1 MNLPAHQSSAPK
13 RKLRH
18 PLFQSYLV
26 KVAVLWS
33 LLPMLLLS
41 VYFLHRIYDST
52 LESAREQLSLT
63 AQKSALE
70 IEQSLLNLLHD
81 FDSLSQ
87 QVPVIRAASGSFL
100 GHRAVEQIEQFIERY
115 PMVNAAFVLDRDLFA
130 METVPEEG
138 ITIDLAELPEL
149 HPLVRPLSIVDTL
162 RQSVFLADHVGLAQ
176 LNRVPV
182 VGVVD
187 EEGANKVLVITSAI
201 VASEGTGTRSIQLN
215 GLLVATIPLAAVR
228 EAITSLPEIVQQD
241 MSVAFLLGDQVLSR
255 HSNLGEGDLVT
266 ETAAIEFTG
275 LITDQ
280 PLRLELAQPMS
291 IQLAIVYDA
300 FRTSLFIII
309 ALVII
314 TVITSVLLSR
324 RVVSPVRFLNRLTHQ
339 LAQGNYEPVS
349 NTMRFRE
356 FRETVDLMNTMSGKI
371 SQQFDELLTI
381 KSNLETTVSER
392 TRELEDNLALLDK
405 LNQRL
410 EKMAAT
416 DSLTQMANRHAFE
429 QALAAEVNRCKA
441 DGRYHFGIMVLD
453 INGLK
458 PINDNHG
465 HEAGDQLIVAV
476 ARHLSKICRDE
487 DLVARVGGDEFYILL
502 RSAGE
507 ASARAL
513 ERRLVATE
521 SALSLTL
528 ETDSGSFSHPIT
540 YSLGFATT
548 EHTPI
553 DELITRADQA
563 MYARKSAYYDKA

>member
-1 MNLPAHQSSAPK
+1 MTVPASQTATP
-13 RKLRH
+13 RALRH

-52 LESAREQLSLT
+52 LASAREQLSLT

-70 IEQSLLNLLHD
+70 VEQTLLNLLHD
-81 FDSLSQ
+81 FESLSQ

-100 GHRAVEQIEQFIERY
+100 GHRAVEQVEQFIEQY
-115 PMVNAAFVLDRDLFA
+115 PMVNAGFILDRDLFA

-138 ITIDLAELPEL
+138 VVIDLAEMPEL
-149 HPLVRPLSIVDTL
+149 HPLIRPLSIVDTL
-162 RQSVFLADHVGLAQ
+162 RQSVFLSDHAGLAQ
-176 LNRVPV
+176 LNRAPV
-182 VGVVD
+182 IAEVD
-187 EEGANKVLVITSAI
+187 EQGANKVLVITSAI
-201 VASEGTGTRSIQLN
+201 VATEGTGTRSIQLN
-215 GLLVATIPLAAVR
+215 GLLVATIPLASVK

-241 MSVAFLLGDQVLSR
+241 MSVAFMFGEQALTR
-255 HSNLGEGDLVT
+255 HRNLGEGELVT

-275 LITDQ
+275 LVTDQ

-291 IQLAIVYDA
+291 TQLAIVHDA
-300 FRTSLFIII
+300 FRTSVVIIVV
-309 ALVII
+309 LVIV

-356 FRETVDLMNTMSGKI
+356 FHETVDLMNAMSGKI

-381 KSNLETTVSER
+381 KSNLEATVSER
-392 TRELEDNLALLDK
+392 TQELEDNLALMDQ

-410 EKMAAT
+410 EVMAST

-429 QALAAEVNRCKA
+429 QALAIEVSRCKA
-441 DGRYHFGIMVLD
+441 DARYHFGVMVLD

-458 PINDNHG
+458 PINDSHG
-465 HEAGDQLIVAV
+465 HEAGDHLIIAV
-476 ARHLSKICRDE
+476 ARHLSQVCRDE

-502 RSAGE
+502 RNAGE
-507 ASARAL
+507 ASALAL
-513 ERRLVATE
+513 ERRLAATE
-521 SALSLTL
+521 PGLSLTF
-528 ETDSGSFSHPIT
+528 ESGTGAISYPIT

-548 EHTPI
+548 ERTPI
-553 DELITRADQA
+553 GELITRADQV
-563 MYARKSAYYDKA
+563 MYERKSAHYAKA